1 MDFKQMIKENN
12 LQNDLDK
19 YRKDNEITYNLECAV
34 AELILNEG
42 RMDMW
47 LELNSNG
54 DPGEKVAEF
63 LEREVSD
70 GS

>member
-1 MDFKQMIKENN
+1 MNFKEMIKENN
-12 LQNDLDK
+12 LQNDLDR

-42 RMDMW
+42 SMDMW

-54 DPGEKVAEF
+54 DPSEKVAEF
-63 LEREVSD
+63 LEREED
-70 GS
+70 DA

>member
-1 MDFKQMIKENN
+1 MNFKEMIKENN

-42 RMDMW
+42 SMDMW

-54 DPGEKVAEF
+54 DPSEKVAEF
-63 LEREVSD
+63 LEREED
-70 GS
+70 DA

>member
-1 MDFKQMIKENN
+1 MNFKEMIKENN

-34 AELILNEG
+34 AELILNQG
-42 RMDMW
+42 SMDMW

-54 DPGEKVAEF
+54 DPSEKVAEF
-63 LEREVSD
+63 LEREVSN

>member
-54 DPGEKVAEF
+54 DPSEKVAEF

>member
-34 AELILNEG
+34 AELILNQG
-42 RMDMW
+42 SMDMW

-54 DPGEKVAEF
+54 DPSEKVAEF
-63 LEREVSD
+63 LEKETND
-70 GS
+70 E